1 MKKYQKKCKYY
12 TEVMLILPVT
22 CCVSIS
28 VFASLVAI
36 AVGIPAGSA
45 VRIKICAVTA
55 GIKKYNQL

>member
-1 MKKYQKKCKYY
+1 
-12 TEVMLILPVT
+12 MLILPVT
-22 CCVSIS
+22 CCISIS